1 AMLGRAG
8 RFVVLGLAAVAALG
22 YGITALFAATAP
34 GATGWPIIAA
44 VAARIPVIGTIWV
57 APASAGGAAANR
69 SARPAEA
76 PQGELDAAATWDAL
90 SRGEDIVDDAG
101 SDPGDGDDG
110 ADAETAADQAA
121 DADDAAE
128 PDPDAD
134 ADPDSK

>member
-1 AMLGRAG
+1 MLFRS
-8 RFVVLGLAAVAALG
+8 R
-22 YGITALFAATAP
+22 Y
-34 GATGWPIIAA
+34 
-44 VAARIPVIGTIWV
+44 ART
-57 APASAGGAAANR
+57 
-69 SARPAEA
+69 AEA
-76 PQGELDAAATWDAL
+76 AEGEFDSAATWDAL

-110 ADAETAADQAA
+110 ADAETAEDQAA